1 MTHPFEQPTNT
12 TSPAVHDPA
21 MPSTS
26 PCTLPLT
33 LILAATPK
41 LGIGQAG
48 TLPWPQLKL
57 EMAYFAR
64 VTKRLRWPHTLS
76 QAKRINAVIMGRKTW
91 DSIPDRFR
99 PLKGRLNV
107 VVTRDPDAERWQ
119 GLQKNAEEGPVVV
132 GGLTQALEALQS
144 QSQPSDT
151 LDETASPS
159 PTYDEHALEIDRVFV
174 IGGASLYAA
183 ALELPQ
189 TDRVLLTK
197 IHKEYD
203 CDTFFPVDLDGREG
217 ANAGWRKASQEALRK
232 YVGEEVGELVEEKDV
247 SFEFCLYQRS

>member
-1 MTHPFEQPTNT
+1 
-12 TSPAVHDPA
+12 
-21 MPSTS
+21 
-26 PCTLPLT
+26 
-33 LILAATPK
+33 
-41 LGIGQAG
+41 
-48 TLPWPQLKL
+48 
-57 EMAYFAR
+57 
-64 VTKRLRWPHTLS
+64 
-76 QAKRINAVIMGRKTW
+76 MGRKTW

-119 GLQKNAEEGPVVV
+119 GLQKDAEEGPVVV

-159 PTYDEHALEIDRVFV
+159 PTHDEYVLEIDRVFV

-217 ANAGWRKASQEALRK
+217 ANAGWRKVSREALRE
-232 YVGEEVGELVEEKDV
+232 YVGEEVGEVVEEKDV